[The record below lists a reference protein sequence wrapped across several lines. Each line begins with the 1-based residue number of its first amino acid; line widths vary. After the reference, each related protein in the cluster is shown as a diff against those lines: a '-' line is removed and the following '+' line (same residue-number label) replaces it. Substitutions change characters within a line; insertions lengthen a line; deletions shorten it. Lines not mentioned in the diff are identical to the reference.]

1 MKPVSLVC
9 LALLLTACGMPQS
22 ATPGPTPQAITLL
35 FPAALQPWADKLS
48 SCADSDPLVGLYF
61 MQLPGPKS
69 SLQANE
75 IMLELGDPP
84 PPADALY
91 LSQVGWE
98 QLAVVVNQGNE
109 LAQLTSAELRAIF
122 SGQTLKWDA
131 GTGKVIQVWVLPDGD
146 PIRRIFDQAVLPS
159 KLLAPEA
166 RLAPDPN
173 AMLEAISKD
182 IAAIG
187 YLPESIITISE
198 PDQLAKVKIIPL
210 DEKLSAEFH
219 LPVIAATGSEPQGL
233 MRELVAC
240 LTANQP

>member
-1 MKPVSLVC
+1 MKRVSLVC

-22 ATPGPTPQAITLL
+22 ATPGSTPKAITLL
-35 FPAALQPWADKLS
+35 FPAALQPWADKMS
-48 SCADSDPLVGLYF
+48 SCADGDPLVGLYF

-84 PPADALY
+84 PPAGALY

-109 LAQLTSAELRAIF
+109 LSQLTSADLRAIF
-122 SGQTLKWDA
+122 AGQTLKWDA
-131 GTGKVIQVWVLPDGD
+131 GVGQLIQVWVLPDGD

-159 KLLAPEA
+159 QLLAPEA

-173 AMLEAISKD
+173 AMLEAISED
-182 IAAIG
+182 IAAVG
-187 YLPESIITISE
+187 YLPESLLNTGD
-198 PDQLAKVKIIPL
+198 PAQAVKVKIIPL